1 MLLDQMRPVVPLVQ
15 LSPGQGA
22 HEGLHG
28 WRPGHYVRSWLIGRR
43 FQPAEEIGHEL
54 RDQLAGA
61 PGVGFGSADQALL
74 EPESEV
80 WFARWLLTHTE

>member
-22 HEGLHG
+22 NEGLHG
-28 WRPGHYVRSWLIGRR
+28 WRLGHYARCWLIGRR
-43 FQPAEEIGHEL
+43 FQAAEEIGHEL
-54 RDQLAGA
+54 RDRLTCT

-74 EPESEV
+74 EPESE
-80 WFARWLLTHTE
+80 FGLHDGS